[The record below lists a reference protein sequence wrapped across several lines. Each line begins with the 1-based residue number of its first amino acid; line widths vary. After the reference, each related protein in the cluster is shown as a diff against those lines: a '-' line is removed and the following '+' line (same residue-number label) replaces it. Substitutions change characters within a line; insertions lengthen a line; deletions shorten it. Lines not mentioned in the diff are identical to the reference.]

1 MLFSQLV
8 TQSVAAERGVST
20 TGDRAGE
27 GAAPGWCLSGNR
39 AVGRQ
44 GAAVLSRCPFQ
55 ASSLPGLS
63 QPGHVWEPEL
73 CLFHFPLR
81 WTALGWAVCV
91 SKTWQRLPKRP
102 YFFPLIVF
110 SNADSG
116 NGEINLKS

>member
-1 MLFSQLV
+1 MLSQLV
-8 TQSVAAERGVST
+8 TQSVAAEREVST

-27 GAAPGWCLSGNR
+27 GAAPGRCCSRNG
-39 AVGRQ
+39 AVERQ
-44 GAAVLSRCPFQ
+44 GEAVPSHCPFQ
-55 ASSLPGLS
+55 ASSLPGVS

-73 CLFHFPLR
+73 CPFHFPLR